1 MKLSRQVAFMRNNDT
16 HMLMTADSGYGEI
29 KLLIEEMNELIHI
42 YRESKIIFE
51 RQNRQLKNT
60 ITGLS
65 HDIRTPLTS
74 LDGYFQLLNETTDE
88 EAKKKYMAIIRKRIE
103 SLRSI
108 LEELFTYAKLQ
119 DNDMVIQMEK
129 VNFSELLYS
138 SLFSYYDDFEAAGI
152 EPKLD
157 ILETTAYVN
166 ANEAALKRVF
176 ENLIKNS
183 LVHGNQYVAF
193 KTKTE
198 QGMISFVAENEVSDP
213 DEIDMSLIFE
223 RFYKADEARNKVSTG
238 LGLSIAK
245 ALTEKMNGSITARL
259 EDNIF
264 IITVSFPVIL

>member
-29 KLLIEEMNELIHI
+29 KQLIEEMNELIHM

-152 EPKLD
+152 EPKL
-157 ILETTAYVN
+157 
-166 ANEAALKRVF
+166 
-176 ENLIKNS
+176 
-183 LVHGNQYVAF
+183 
-193 KTKTE
+193 
-198 QGMISFVAENEVSDP
+198 
-213 DEIDMSLIFE
+213 EI
-223 RFYKADEARNKVSTG
+223 
-238 LGLSIAK
+238 
-245 ALTEKMNGSITARL
+245 
-259 EDNIF
+259 
-264 IITVSFPVIL
+264 